1 MPTQVAQLHLPAP
14 SEEFLD
20 QFRACVR
27 ALPLNS
33 DHKHWLDQF
42 HSNQINS
49 ALHLFTPVPELDSVL
64 RQEYQQYFHGH
75 QIDCWAGVM
84 SNTGPGP
91 ACLPPHSDRG
101 RALAINYYVDL
112 GGDHVTTVFY
122 DRVEPT
128 LDQSTNVLYDQV
140 QAVEQQVFG
149 CDWYAYNV
157 NRCHSVEHIE
167 SQRAVLIIRL
177 ATQDPA
183 YDLDNLK
190 QHYPGLFD

>member
-14 SEEFLD
+14 SQEFLD
-20 QFRACVR
+20 QFRDCVN
-27 ALPLNS
+27 ALPLKLEN
-33 DHKHWLDQF
+33 KQWLDQF

-49 ALHLFTPVPELDSVL
+49 ALHLFTPVPELDLAL
-64 RQEYQQYFHGH
+64 RQEFQKYFHRH
-75 QIDCWAGVM
+75 QIDCWAGIM
-84 SNTGPGP
+84 TPGSVAP

-128 LDQSTNVLYDQV
+128 LDQSTNVPYDQV
-140 QAVEQQVFG
+140 QAVDHRVFG
-149 CDWYAYNV
+149 TDWYAYNV

-177 ATQDPA
+177 STQDPA

-190 QHYPGLFD
+190 QDYPELFD